1 MKVTSEWL
9 ALRGSEFSAGEGSW
23 GYAHLKH
30 YTAEY
35 CEWGE
40 GPPLVLVPGLAGGF
54 GLLGPV
60 ARILARHFR
69 VISYQLR
76 GEDDCFALRQRFGMP
91 ELAADLREFIDNL
104 GLESPAIFG
113 VSFGGLIGLEFAAR
127 YPSRLNALAVQGV
140 GARLEPGLLQR
151 IAGAVLSSYPLP
163 SNNAFVNQFF
173 NLLFGARQKP
183 GPLFQFV
190 TSQCWKTDQ
199 SVMAHRFQMVERFDM
214 HERLQSIRVPA
225 LLLSGDRDV
234 LVSERS
240 LRELCG
246 GLPQAKTVRLEGAG
260 HLAFATQPARTAQEV
275 CAFLKATSHAAG
287 RED

>member
-1 MKVTSEWL
+1 MKVTAEWL
-9 ALRGSEFSAGEGSW
+9 ACRGSEFSPREGSW

-54 GLLGPV
+54 ELLGPV
-60 ARILARHFR
+60 ARLLSRHFR

-91 ELAADLREFIDNL
+91 ELAADLREFLDCL
-104 GLESPAIFG
+104 CLERPAIFG
-113 VSFGGLIGLEFAAR
+113 VSFGGLIALEFAAR
-127 YPSRLNALAVQGV
+127 HPSRLSSLALQGV

-173 NLLFGARQKP
+173 NLLFGARQRP

-190 TSQCWKTDQ
+190 TSRCWKTDQ
-199 SVMAHRFQMVERFDM
+199 SVMAHRFAMVQRFEM
-214 HERLQSIRVPA
+214 PERLSNVHVPT

-240 LRELCG
+240 LRELSA
-246 GLPQAKTVRLEGAG
+246 GLPQAKPIRLEGAG
-260 HLAFATQPARTAQEV
+260 HLAFATHPVQTADLVRQ
-275 CAFLKATSHAAG
+275 FLSEANPAAG